1 MKIINL
7 TYLAMILCF
16 LTLHSCKYEDG
27 PKISLRTKAERL
39 SNKWKVNK
47 AYISKDE
54 QDVTHEWENAIL
66 EFKKNGSYI
75 ITKYSPDKTMKS
87 EETGSWEFHN
97 KKKQIFTKGTEQQ
110 IEVSTGN
117 LIDESNYDMYYVIK
131 RLKEKE
137 LHIWFTYNEFT
148 DSPIHEYLEL
158 IPF

>member
-1 MKIINL
+1 
-7 TYLAMILCF
+7 
-16 LTLHSCKYEDG
+16 
-27 PKISLRTKAERL
+27 
-39 SNKWKVNK
+39 
-47 AYISKDE
+47 
-54 QDVTHEWENAIL
+54 
-66 EFKKNGSYI
+66 
-75 ITKYSPDKTMKS
+75 MKS

>member
-1 MKIINL
+1 MGSLLYN
-7 TYLAMILCF
+7 
-16 LTLHSCKYEDG
+16 HSHQKFEL
-27 PKISLRTKAERL
+27 PL
-39 SNKWKVNK
+39 
-47 AYISKDE
+47 
-54 QDVTHEWENAIL
+54 
-66 EFKKNGSYI
+66 
-75 ITKYSPDKTMKS
+75 
-87 EETGSWEFHN
+87 
-97 KKKQIFTKGTEQQ
+97 EQQ